1 MIEDRVT
8 PEDCIFCKISSGQM
22 DTEFVY
28 EDDQCVVFHDINP
41 KAKTHLLIVAKR
53 HLSSL
58 AEAQDSDAE
67 LLSHMLLVAKNV
79 AADKKLKGYKI
90 QIHTGREG
98 GQEVF
103 HIHYHLMSPF

>member
-1 MIEDRVT
+1 MA
-8 PEDCIFCKISSGQM
+8 EDCIFCKISAGEM

-28 EDDQCVVFHDINP
+28 EDDQCVVFNDLNP

-53 HLSSL
+53 HLPSL
-58 AEAQDSDAE
+58 ADAADSDAD
-67 LLSHMLLVAKNV
+67 LLSHMLLVARKV
-79 AADKKLKGYKI
+79 AKDKGLKGYRV

-98 GQEVF
+98 GQEIF